1 MNYGW
6 HIKYSFLKF
15 VGEMRMDK
23 FIWCVRLAKTRTVAT
38 DLCNRS
44 HVLVNNEDQKPS
56 KSVSVGDIIAIRMA
70 PIWRTYEVLD
80 IPKSRIGAKL
90 VADFIAERTSDEDL
104 EQLELMRKTNQQNR
118 LLGSIG
124 RPTKKDRRTLDQFN
138 IRDEE

>member
-1 MNYGW
+1 
-6 HIKYSFLKF
+6 
-15 VGEMRMDK
+15 MDK